1 MTVDTDNVFL
11 TDTEKMEDFVRLSKK
26 EFLDSYSYLTEEEY
40 NNTSKLCKKMSDDL
54 FNYIYDA
61 MCWALE
67 YMDEVYS
74 DDKGRK
80 QYEKLDRAV
89 GKFYNW
95 YNN

>member
-1 MTVDTDNVFL
+1 M
-11 TDTEKMEDFVRLSKK
+11 KK
-26 EFLDSYSYLTEEEY
+26 NMD
-40 NNTSKLCKKMSDDL
+40 DDL

-74 DDKGRK
+74 DDNGRK
-80 QYEKLDRAV
+80 QYEKLDKAA

-95 YNN
+95 YNKN